1 MPIDLNSV
9 RPAATVRTAV
19 GEEGLRA
26 YIRAVYAF
34 MAGGLALTGAV
45 AWYGYSSGLYPA
57 IARTPLI
64 WLVVFAPLAMVMFL
78 SFRIQKM
85 SLTTAQVTYWL
96 YAALVGLSLSGI
108 FMMYTGQSIARV
120 FFITAGTFGGM
131 SLWGYTTRKDLSGW
145 GSFLFMGL
153 IGVIIA
159 SLVNVFL
166 RSTAVQFAVSVM
178 GVLVFVGLTAY
189 DTQRIKQ
196 LYYAADSS
204 DTLGK
209 MVVMGA
215 LKLYLDFINLFLML
229 LRLFG
234 GRRS

>member
-1 MPIDLNSV
+1 MPIDLNSA
-9 RPAATVRTAV
+9 RPVSTVRSA
-19 GEEGLRA
+19 GDEGLRA
-26 YIRAVYAF
+26 YVRAVYAF

-45 AWYGYSSGLYPA
+45 SWFAYSSGLYPV

-64 WLVVFAPLAMVMFL
+64 WVVMFAPLVLVMFL
-78 SFRIQKM
+78 SFRIQRM
-85 SLTTAQVTYWL
+85 SLAAAQISYWA
-96 YAALVGLSLSGI
+96 YAGLVGLSLAGI
-108 FMMYTGQSIARV
+108 FMIYTGQSIARV

-159 SLVNVFL
+159 GLVNVFL
-166 RSTAVQFAVSVM
+166 RSSAVQFAVSVM
-178 GVLVFVGLTAY
+178 GVIVFVGLTAY
-189 DTQRIKQ
+189 DTQKIKQ
-196 LYYAADSS
+196 MYYAADSR

-209 MVVMGA
+209 MVVLGA
-215 LKLYLDFINLFLML
+215 LALYLDFINLFLML

-234 GRRS
+234 GRRN